1 MKNQNEEEEK
11 KKKNKKEKRK
21 RRKRKRRGR
30 RRKRRRRRKKTGDH
44 LATQQ
49 ASILKR
55 GERASKV
62 VLEPTWWKERAN
74 FHICTVV
81 CARTHSQK

>member
-1 MKNQNEEEEK
+1 
-11 KKKNKKEKRK
+11 
-21 RRKRKRRGR
+21 
-30 RRKRRRRRKKTGDH
+30 
-44 LATQQ
+44 
-49 ASILKR
+49 
-55 GERASKV
+55 V